1 MSKDV
6 HQFAKILDKA
16 EKQYWPMILGP
27 RAALHLEIKL
37 MLKFIKDDPPA
48 FLGVW
53 LLVCYLHHFL
63 FPMLSNSMPTALL

>member
-27 RAALHLEIKL
+27 WAALHLEIKL

-48 FLGVW
+48 FLGV
-53 LLVCYLHHFL
+53 
-63 FPMLSNSMPTALL
+63 